1 MCDYYKIKL
10 FVILKL
16 YRLINNNEL
25 NNKKMSD
32 NLTATKQYIYAIKSK
47 KYVIYLIEK
56 TRINNYLSDG
66 YKEEI
71 KNYDAFN

>member
-1 MCDYYKIKL
+1 MCDCNKIKI

-16 YRLINNNEL
+16 YLLINNNEL
-25 NNKKMSD
+25 NNKKMSN

-56 TRINNYLSDG
+56 TRINNYLSIIF
-66 YKEEI
+66 YNWSFSK
-71 KNYDAFN
+71 K

>member
-56 TRINNYLSDG
+56 TRINNYLSIIFFTWSFSR
-66 YKEEI
+66 K
-71 KNYDAFN
+71 

>member
-1 MCDYYKIKL
+1 MCDCNKIKI

-16 YRLINNNEL
+16 YLLINNNEL

-56 TRINNYLSDG
+56 TRINNYLSIIFFTWSFSR
-66 YKEEI
+66 K
-71 KNYDAFN
+71 